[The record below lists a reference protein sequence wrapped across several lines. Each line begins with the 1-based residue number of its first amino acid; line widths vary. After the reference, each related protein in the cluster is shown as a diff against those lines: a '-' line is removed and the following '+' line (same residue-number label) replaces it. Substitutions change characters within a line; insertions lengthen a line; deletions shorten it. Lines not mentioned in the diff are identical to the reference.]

1 MKNRLVSIPCEP
13 GDLIYIKSIKKEA
26 RVIKIEI
33 TRTGMCVIA
42 INKNGKYRFT
52 EPELGRS
59 YIIV

>member
-26 RVIKIEI
+26 RVKKIE
-33 TRTGMCVIA
+33 
-42 INKNGKYRFT
+42 KNGKYRFT